1 MATKQQEELAALA
14 IAAGIGAHAIS
25 DVISRGRL
33 TRAETG
39 LAIKIFKKI
48 VPAAAGI
55 VGREAVGLA
64 RLGARAVPMAARG
77 AVTLGRFAAR
87 TNPYT
92 LAALLAYEG
101 YIHRDDIAAVAE
113 SLGVAEAPPE
123 QAMMQRE
130 VAAGVQR
137 GLIGG
142 PSPVPGAIRAAK
154 RKVSKAN
161 RAVKQGMKIIKMG
174 TKASTGAPSGKYP
187 KRAFAIVTKAAGL
200 ANPGTPS
207 GIRIGK
213 SVTMYVARKLKKW
226 WK

>member
-14 IAAGIGAHAIS
+14 IAAGISAHAIS
-25 DVISRGRL
+25 DIISRGRL

-39 LAIKIFKKI
+39 LAIKLFKKI

-55 VGREAVGLA
+55 VGREAAGLA

-113 SLGVAEAPPE
+113 SLGVTEAPPE
-123 QAMMQRE
+123 QAMLQRE

-142 PSPVPGAIRAAK
+142 PSPIPGAIKAAK

-161 RAVKQGMKIIKMG
+161 RAVKMGMAILKRG
-174 TKASTGAPSGKYP
+174 GKAQTGAAVGKYP
-187 KRAFAIVTKAAGL
+187 KRAFAIATKAAGL

-213 SVTMYVARKLKKW
+213 SVTKYVARKLKKW

>member
-1 MATKQQEELAALA
+1 MATKKQQELAALA
-14 IAAGIGAHAIS
+14 IAAGISAHAIS

-39 LAIKIFKKI
+39 LAIKFFQKI
-48 VPAAAGI
+48 APPAAGI
-55 VGREAVGLA
+55 FGREAVGLA
-64 RLGARAVPMAARG
+64 RFGAQALPTVARG
-77 AVTLGRFAAR
+77 AIGLGRLAAR
-87 TNPYT
+87 TNPYS

-113 SLGVAEAPPE
+113 SLGVAEAPAE
-123 QAMMQRE
+123 QASLQRE

-142 PSPVPGAIRAAK
+142 PSPIPAAIRETK

-161 RAVKQGMKIIKMG
+161 RAVKMAMSLLKSGS
-174 TKASTGAPSGKYP
+174 KAQTGAVAGKYP
-187 KRAFAIVTKAAGL
+187 KRAFAIATKAAGL

-207 GIRIGK
+207 GIKIGK
-213 SVTMYVARKLKKW
+213 SVTKYVARKLKKW